1 MEEQIKEKS
10 LKTKKGINILVKMLL
25 TLLIPMITIVIMS
38 GLALE
43 AVGSGTAEVM
53 VEQELKSIAYAM
65 QSNLNSAMPGNL
77 SYENGSLYKG
87 EINVSENS
95 QFIDDFSEN
104 TDVEIALFWGSQN
117 VVSGVK
123 DTAGQ
128 RVTGITAD
136 TDIVD
141 AVLSGESI
149 FTTSIMI
156 GGEEYF
162 GYFAP
167 VYNGDN
173 ASPVGMMLTAKPA
186 DKVAVIYD
194 RLLSSN
200 IVFMVILVGVFSVL
214 TLGIVLLLV
223 RAIMGVVGNLNKVAE
238 GHLNFSVPD
247 KLLRRSDEVGKI
259 ARAVN
264 SVIVGFSQILN
275 DIHISMKELEN
286 FSSQFKENFDI
297 IGASITNANIAVE
310 EIANGATKQAGD
322 TQKVGES
329 LEHMNEAI
337 GRTVGSVGLLEES
350 AGRMKE
356 NNETVE
362 QTLNELLHI
371 SVRTKESV
379 DQVQN
384 QTNITN
390 RSAQDIRSA
399 TEIIAGIAS
408 QTNLLSLNAS
418 IEAAR
423 AGEMGKGFSV
433 VAEEIRELADQ
444 SKESADRIKKI
455 VETLIANS
463 DQSVAI
469 MNGVVEEIYN
479 QNEKL
484 NLTQGAFENLN
495 AEVQGVVQEIESISS
510 EIERIEHAK
519 QEVLEGVNDLSAVSQ
534 ENAASTE
541 ETAASMTELARIIE
555 ECRQAT
561 GKLVSIAEELTEN
574 AKKFQ
579 IL

>member
-1 MEEQIKEKS
+1 MEEQIKEKNI
-10 LKTKKGINILVKMLL
+10 KTKKGINILVKMLL
-25 TLLIPMITIVIMS
+25 TLLVPMITIVIMS
-38 GLALE
+38 ALALE

-53 VEQELKSIAYAM
+53 VEQELKAVAYAM

-87 EINVSENS
+87 EVNISENS
-95 QFIDDFSEN
+95 QFIDDFADN
-104 TDVEIALFWGSQN
+104 TDVEIALFWGSEN
-117 VVSGVK
+117 VISGVK
-123 DTAGQ
+123 NTSGQ

-136 TDIVD
+136 TDTVD

-156 GGEEYF
+156 DGEEYF
-162 GYFAP
+162 GYFEP
-167 VYNGDN
+167 IYNEDN
-173 ASPVGMMLTAKPA
+173 TTPVGMMMTAQLA

-194 RLLSSN
+194 RLLTSN
-200 IVFMVILVGVFSVL
+200 IVFMIILVGVFSVL

-223 RAIMGVVGNLNKVAE
+223 RAVMGVVGNLNKVAE

-275 DIHISMKELEN
+275 DIHISMKELEK

-337 GRTVGSVGLLEES
+337 GRTVGSVELLEES
-350 AGRMKE
+350 AGRMKA

-362 QTLNELLHI
+362 QTLSELLHI

-399 TEIIAGIAS
+399 TEMIAGIAS

-423 AGEMGKGFSV
+423 AGEMGRGFSV
-433 VAEEIRELADQ
+433 VAEEIRGLADQ

-455 VETLIANS
+455 VETLIDNS

-469 MNGVVEEIYN
+469 MNNVVEEIYN

-510 EIERIEHAK
+510 EIERIERAK
-519 QEVLEGVNDLSAVSQ
+519 QEVSEGVNDLSAVSQ

-555 ECRQAT
+555 DCRQAT

-579 IL
+579 IV